1 MFNLLFLN
9 LVPVNTKHETQKKIT
24 SEAAVIKQNHQTTL
38 TKKMLIHKE
47 KPIAKVCHFSI
58 LVKLKILGL
67 LLFKLQ
73 FQLDHLK
80 SKLLNN
86 SIPIV
91 FKILI

>member
-9 LVPVNTKHETQKKIT
+9 LVPIKTQNKTYMKIT

-38 TKKMLIHKE
+38 TKKKMIHME

-67 LLFKLQ
+67 LLFKPQ
-73 FQLDHLK
+73 FQLNNLK
-80 SKLLNN
+80 SKLLNKP
-86 SIPIV
+86 IPIV
-91 FKILI
+91 FKTFI